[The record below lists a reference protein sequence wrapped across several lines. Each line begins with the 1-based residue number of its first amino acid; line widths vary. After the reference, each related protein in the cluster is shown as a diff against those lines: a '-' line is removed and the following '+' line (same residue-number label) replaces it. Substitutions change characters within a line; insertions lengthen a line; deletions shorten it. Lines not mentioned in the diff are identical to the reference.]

1 MESFTYTSL
10 HQYLETVLKDVSNP
24 TNAEVKQAKRT
35 YWKLYY
41 TYYRKEKRKIRKEF
55 TLGFSMERLQEIH
68 QKRGTQSVSEF
79 LYQSIDKELQS
90 ENDFFYNTDVLSA
103 LHLQLM
109 QLITLI
115 EELLDT
121 NENEDVTEVLERLEQ
136 VENSFSELIKT

>member
-1 MESFTYTSL
+1 MRFKNV
-10 HQYLETVLKDVSNP
+10 HQYLDTVLKDISNP
-24 TNAEVKQAKRT
+24 TNAEVKQAKRA

-41 TYYRKEKRKIRKEF
+41 THYRKEKRKIRKEF
-55 TLGFSMERLQEIH
+55 TLGFSIERLQEIH

-79 LYQSIDKELQS
+79 LYHSIDKELKS
-90 ENDFFYNTDVLSA
+90 ENTFFYNADILSA

-121 NENEDVTEVLERLEQ
+121 SETEDVTEILGRLEQ
-136 VENSFSELIKT
+136 VENSFSQLIKS